1 MFKKSIALLALCAGL
16 AACAPP
22 SVPSGASTSYDW
34 YNGHFT
40 YTWRRTLPTGCA
52 VWMTTD
58 RWADVQLIVD
68 SRCEGRR
75 EEGYLDGR
83 GVGYFSSSD
92 FLTFRGYWPWTQD
105 EYFDLIEF
113 DSEGMISHIR
123 PCPHSLSPEQL
134 AELRALVQEALEA
147 ATTDAERRMLNR
159 VVERLAATNGAALA
173 SGQGGCT
180 DLPSDWYQGAHP
192 RQNPWTPR

>member
-1 MFKKSIALLALCAGL
+1 VRWAYWLRPTERAIRRFNELRLVQRSFHLHVAANPSHRLRRLDDNGALG
-16 AACAPP
+16 
-22 SVPSGASTSYDW
+22 
-34 YNGHFT
+34 
-40 YTWRRTLPTGCA
+40 RRTA
-52 VWMTTD
+52 V
-58 RWADVQLIVD
+58 VD
-68 SRCEGRR
+68 TRCGGRR

-123 PCPHSLSPEQL
+123 PCPHSLSPKQL
-134 AELRALVQEALEA
+134 DELRALAQAALGA
-147 ATTDAERRMLNR
+147 ATTNAERRMVNR
-159 VVERLAATNGAALA
+159 VVERLAGTNGAALA

-180 DLPSDWYQGAHP
+180 DLPPDWYFGAHP